1 MLQACS
7 GRSGYWLYQPR
18 QGRYCPFIQ
27 LSAFAGSGIRTPY
40 TWQNE
45 EPRPFPATIKVTAKN
60 EKGMLAAIATEIAN
74 FDVNIQGLIL
84 TTTIDA
90 KAEVDFTVEV
100 TDAVHLYQLMDKIR
114 KLPNI
119 YEVVRGM
126 GDYA

>member
-1 MLQACS
+1 
-7 GRSGYWLYQPR
+7 
-18 QGRYCPFIQ
+18 
-27 LSAFAGSGIRTPY
+27 
-40 TWQNE
+40 
-45 EPRPFPATIKVTAKN
+45 
-60 EKGMLAAIATEIAN
+60 MLAAIATEIAN

-84 TTTIDA
+84 TTTLDN

-119 YEVVRGM
+119 YEVVRGV